1 MDLSKQRWK
10 RIARMHA
17 LRDRI
22 AEWAARNKPDEL
34 QEGIRCYLGPH
45 DPDEEMV
52 MQGVGFALVAA
63 APDGSSLIDR
73 YREAAGKLPRADRTL
88 LDAWQ
93 ESWFSVCEILT
104 VDPGVG
110 FHLEDVV
117 TGQQVEVIERSA
129 SQQLDAGDW
138 IACFLMPVPGGVE
151 LEGTSMRLAAATR
164 IAAVQACLRGMVE
177 RGLVSAQVVPATS
190 RELAWDVIH
199 AARNQ
204 QRKPRILNYDRH
216 RVELITVTLDLEWA
230 DVLDATES
238 WDDAVDGGDA
248 VNLLGRHE
256 PALSGPLILATFHD
270 DDGHRVTLTV
280 NSRERLDDVLSVWET
295 QAGSPLGIVEEDVRS
310 VDSDPEGPEILMDS
324 SFQEA
329 ESAAQAQAD
338 LMEDLATN
346 WLEFPIPALGGLNP
360 RQAVRAGRIPEV
372 RALLPMQLGEDVVR
386 DLRKELGL

>member
-1 MDLSKQRWK
+1 MDRSKQRWK
-10 RIARMHA
+10 RITRMHA

-45 DPDEEMV
+45 DPDEELV

-63 APDGSSLIDR
+63 PPDGSSLIDR
-73 YREAAGKLPRADRTL
+73 YRQAAGKLPRADRTL

-104 VDPGVG
+104 VDPRVG

-117 TGQQVEVIERSA
+117 TGRRVEVIERSA

-138 IACFLMPVPGGVE
+138 IACFLMPVEGGLE
-151 LEGTSMRLAAATR
+151 LEGTCMPLAAATR
-164 IAAVQACLRGMVE
+164 IAAVQAYLRGMGE
-177 RGLVSAQVVPATS
+177 RGLEPAQVVPATS
-190 RELAWDVIH
+190 RELAWDVIR
-199 AARNQ
+199 AARNE
-204 QRKPRILNYDRH
+204 QRKPRVLNYDRH
-216 RVELITVTLDLEWA
+216 PLELITVTLDLEWA
-230 DVLDATES
+230 HVLDVTES
-238 WDDAVDGGDA
+238 WEDAEDGGDA

-280 NSRERLDDVLSVWET
+280 NSRERLDYVLSLWET
-295 QAGSPLGIVEEDVRS
+295 QVGSRLGIIEEEVRS
-310 VDSDPEGPEILMDS
+310 VDADPAGPELLMDS

-329 ESAAQAQAD
+329 ESAAQSQAD
-338 LMEDLATN
+338 FMESLAAN

-372 RALLPMQLGEDVVR
+372 RALFPTQLGEDVVR
-386 DLRKELGL
+386 DIRDELGL